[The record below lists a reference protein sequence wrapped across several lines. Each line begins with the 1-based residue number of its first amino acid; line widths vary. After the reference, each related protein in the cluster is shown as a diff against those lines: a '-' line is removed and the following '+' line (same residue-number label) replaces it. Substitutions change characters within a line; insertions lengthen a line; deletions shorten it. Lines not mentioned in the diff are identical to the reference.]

1 VVPPLRFKSDA
12 VCFGGCAIGSA
23 VVTALRWLGGP
34 RDTTSRAS
42 LAMLD
47 MEGQLGV
54 VDLPICNLGERSGAE
69 AEPWWTV
76 PTNLWLVDLKE
87 GDSVDLHSRAIPSHG
102 GDVALLQVEDCWIRM
117 SVTAVEATTG
127 EWRSTVVERIATHI
141 TVRDLSDL
149 LICAIDLRHADER
162 CWLAPAF
169 THTAH
174 IVPSKAELGFIAA
187 LREGDAVDVEV
198 EVALRCCR
206 AGGRRAAWRR
216 QQRGSQPKPI
226 QQRTAITHYLH
237 HATSGGNGR
246 VSASAGHARRR

>member
-1 VVPPLRFKSDA
+1 MVPLLRFKSDA

-54 VDLPICNLGERSGAE
+54 VDLPTCNLGERSGAE

-87 GDSVDLHSRAIPSHG
+87 GDSVDLHSRAIP
-102 GDVALLQVEDCWIRM
+102 APQDCWIRA
-117 SVTAVEATTG
+117 SVTAVEATTRYHG
-127 EWRSTVVERIATHI
+127 ERIATRI

-149 LICAIDLRHADER
+149 LIRAIDLRHADER

-198 EVALRCCR
+198 EVALRCR

-226 QQRTAITHYLH
+226 QQRTTITHYPPPTNLH
-237 HATSGGNGR
+237 HATSGETGR